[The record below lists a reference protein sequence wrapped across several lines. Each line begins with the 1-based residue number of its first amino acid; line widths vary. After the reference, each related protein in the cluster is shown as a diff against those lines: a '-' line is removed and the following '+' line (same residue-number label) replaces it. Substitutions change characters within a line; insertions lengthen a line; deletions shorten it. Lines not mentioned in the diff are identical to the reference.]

1 MARAGEDVGF
11 QDTERRFRVTKQSIL
26 LASAFVVGSVAVAQ
40 APGAVEKKGQVSRTK
55 LEAMVTGHLSEL
67 NGKFKL
73 RASEVTYEPGGF
85 IGVHHHAGPGIRC
98 VTAGELTYV
107 QTDKTTV
114 YRAGECFFESG
125 DVSHTAANRTAQPV
139 VLLNF
144 EVLPAAWSDSSA
156 IPVPR

>member
-1 MARAGEDVGF
+1 MGGFRRDDLALLNLFDQLPYLHRQEQLAAVLQELGCRPEAAGMGIPD
-11 QDTERRFRVTKQSIL
+11 R
-26 LASAFVVGSVAVAQ
+26 
-40 APGAVEKKGQVSRTK
+40 
-55 LEAMVTGHLSEL
+55 LS
-67 NGKFKL
+67 NDYL
-73 RASEVTYEPGGF
+73 RARGPGVQRLPSSAEPG
-85 IGVHHHAGPGIRC
+85 VRLRC

-125 DVSHTAANRTAQPV
+125 DVSNTAANRTAQPV